1 MLKEKNIL
9 NAIGII
15 GSLILF
21 VIIAFVYASPVLHG
35 DQLYQHDIVEY
46 KGSAKEL
53 LDYRATHHEETY
65 WSDAMFGGMPT
76 YQTGAQFRGDIIKR
90 IDDILMIFPK
100 PINYLFLL
108 FSGFFFLGMVAVR
121 NWQYALLGATFF
133 GLSTYFYIII
143 GAGHNGKI
151 HTIAYFAPLLA
162 GILLIYLRKNYILG
176 FITTTLFMGLQIAAN
191 HLQMTYYLFIGL
203 FFLFLSE
210 LVRSI
215 IKKTE
220 IKHFLIS
227 TSIIGGACMLGIAMN
242 SQRIS
247 ANSEYIKETVRGKQ
261 ILNNDKQ
268 SPEKSGMDKE
278 SALAWSYGKTET
290 LNLLI
295 PRLMGG
301 ASSEKGSEKA
311 IGDIQNLIAENS
323 SSEEEFNKNISQI
336 SKGLSSI
343 SYWGDQPMTSG
354 PAYQG
359 AVVVF
364 LAILGFFF
372 APKRYQYWVL
382 GASILCIGL
391 AWGSNFPF
399 LSDLFIDFVPFYNKF
414 RAPSSILVVV
424 ELLFPLIGIVGLF
437 HLLKNNIDETEIQ
450 QKTKKLI
457 TISGVIFGLIIFL
470 LAFSRPLLGF
480 CTDNERAYL
489 PPYILDYL
497 VNYRQKMFQEDTIK
511 TILYISIIATTLFF
525 TLKRKI
531 NSNVALIIIGFVSLF
546 DLWSVN
552 KRYLNNDNFIDKI
565 FAENPFQT
573 ENTDLLTE
581 KISENDN
588 LKSLLTEANINKT
601 LEDISQKDTEHY
613 RIFNQILGTF
623 GETNTSYFKS
633 SIGGYHA
640 VKLRRYDDL
649 INEYFY
655 SQDSLRQKEIPN
667 ILNILNTKYL
677 ILGNAE
683 NPNVQ
688 INPESNGNAWFVSNI
703 KWAKSPNE
711 EIDLIGKIDNK
722 KTAVINEKDFKNILK
737 SQQFVADS
745 TANIQLTKY
754 QPNELKYISQS
765 STNQLAVF
773 SEIYY
778 PYGWKAFVDGKEV
791 EILRANYL
799 LRAIPLSAGK
809 HEIKMIFQ
817 PQTIKTGKWIS
828 ALAFGLFILISLGFG
843 FWKYKNRKILA

>member
-21 VIIAFVYASPVLHG
+21 VIIAFIYASPVLHG

-76 YQTGAQFRGDIIKR
+76 YQTGAQFHGDIIKR

-108 FSGFFFLGMVAVR
+108 FLGFFFLGMVAVR
-121 NWQYALLGATFF
+121 NWRYALLGATFF

-151 HTIAYFAPLLA
+151 HTIAYFSPLLA

-215 IKKTE
+215 IKKTV

-227 TSIIGGACMLGIAMN
+227 TSIIGGACILGIAMN
-242 SQRIS
+242 SQRIL

-311 IGDIQNLIAENS
+311 IGDMQNLIAENS

-372 APKRYQYWVL
+372 APKRYQYWIL

-424 ELLFPLIGIVGLF
+424 ELLFPLIGIVGLS

-457 TISGVIFGLIIFL
+457 TISGVIIGRIIFL

-511 TILYISIIATTLFF
+511 TILYISITATTLFF

-573 ENTDLLTE
+573 ENTDLLAE

-588 LKSLLTEANINKT
+588 LKSLLTEVNINKT
-601 LEDISQKDTEHY
+601 LENISQKDTEHY
-613 RIFNQILGTF
+613 RIFNQILETF

-667 ILNILNTKYL
+667 ILNMLNTKYL

-828 ALAFGLFILISLGFG
+828 VLAFGLFILISLGVG

>member
-1 MLKEKNIL
+1 
-9 NAIGII
+9 
-15 GSLILF
+15 
-21 VIIAFVYASPVLHG
+21 
-35 DQLYQHDIVEY
+35 
-46 KGSAKEL
+46 
-53 LDYRATHHEETY
+53 
-65 WSDAMFGGMPT
+65 
-76 YQTGAQFRGDIIKR
+76 
-90 IDDILMIFPK
+90 
-100 PINYLFLL
+100 
-108 FSGFFFLGMVAVR
+108 
-121 NWQYALLGATFF
+121 
-133 GLSTYFYIII
+133 
-143 GAGHNGKI
+143 
-151 HTIAYFAPLLA
+151 
-162 GILLIYLRKNYILG
+162 
-176 FITTTLFMGLQIAAN
+176 
-191 HLQMTYYLFIGL
+191 
-203 FFLFLSE
+203 
-210 LVRSI
+210 
-215 IKKTE
+215 
-220 IKHFLIS
+220 
-227 TSIIGGACMLGIAMN
+227 
-242 SQRIS
+242 
-247 ANSEYIKETVRGKQ
+247 
-261 ILNNDKQ
+261 
-268 SPEKSGMDKE
+268 MDKE

-311 IGDIQNLIAENS
+311 IGDMQNLIAENS

-372 APKRYQYWVL
+372 APKRYQYWIL

-424 ELLFPLIGIVGLF
+424 ELLFPLIGIVGLS
-437 HLLKNNIDETEIQ
+437 HLLKNNLDETEIQ

-457 TISGVIFGLIIFL
+457 TISGVIIGLIIFL

-511 TILYISIIATTLFF
+511 TILYISITATTLFF

-573 ENTDLLTE
+573 ENTDLLAE

-588 LKSLLTEANINKT
+588 LKSLLTEVNINKT
-601 LEDISQKDTEHY
+601 LENISQKDTEHY
-613 RIFNQILGTF
+613 RIFNQILETF

-667 ILNILNTKYL
+667 ILNMLNTKYL

-828 ALAFGLFILISLGFG
+828 VLAFGLFILISLGVG

>member
-76 YQTGAQFRGDIIKR
+76 YHTGAQFRGDIIKR

-121 NWQYALLGATFF
+121 NWRYALLGATFF

-162 GILLIYLRKNYILG
+162 GILLIYIRKNYILG

-227 TSIIGGACMLGIAMN
+227 TSIIGGTCILGIAMN
-242 SQRIS
+242 SQRIL

-301 ASSEKGSEKA
+301 ASSEKGSEKV

-343 SYWGDQPMTSG
+343 SYWGDQLMTSG

-424 ELLFPLIGIVGLF
+424 ELLFPLIGIVGLS

-457 TISGVIFGLIIFL
+457 TISGVIIGLIIFL

-511 TILYISIIATTLFF
+511 TILYINITATTLFF

-573 ENTDLLTE
+573 ENTDLLAE
-581 KISENDN
+581 KIGENDN
-588 LKSLLTEANINKT
+588 LKSLLTEVNINKT

-667 ILNILNTKYL
+667 ILNMLNTKYL

-683 NPNVQ
+683 NPNIQ

-711 EIDLIGKIDNK
+711 EIGLIGKIDNK

-828 ALAFGLFILISLGFG
+828 ALAFGLFILISLGVG

>member
-21 VIIAFVYASPVLHG
+21 VIIAFIYASPVLHG

-76 YQTGAQFRGDIIKR
+76 YQTGAQFHGDIIKR

-121 NWQYALLGATFF
+121 NWRYALLGATFF

-227 TSIIGGACMLGIAMN
+227 ASIIGGACILGIAMN
-242 SQRIS
+242 SQRIL

-311 IGDIQNLIAENS
+311 IDDIQNLIAENS

-372 APKRYQYWVL
+372 APKRYQYWIL

-424 ELLFPLIGIVGLF
+424 ELLFPLIGIVGLS
-437 HLLKNNIDETEIQ
+437 HLLKNNINETEIQ

-457 TISGVIFGLIIFL
+457 TISGVIIGLIIFL

-511 TILYISIIATTLFF
+511 TILYISITATTLFF

-573 ENTDLLTE
+573 ENTDLLSE

-588 LKSLLTEANINKT
+588 LKSLLTEVNINKT

-667 ILNILNTKYL
+667 ILNMLNTKYL

-828 ALAFGLFILISLGFG
+828 VLAFGLFILISLGVG

>member
-1 MLKEKNIL
+1 
-9 NAIGII
+9 
-15 GSLILF
+15 
-21 VIIAFVYASPVLHG
+21 
-35 DQLYQHDIVEY
+35 
-46 KGSAKEL
+46 
-53 LDYRATHHEETY
+53 
-65 WSDAMFGGMPT
+65 
-76 YQTGAQFRGDIIKR
+76 
-90 IDDILMIFPK
+90 
-100 PINYLFLL
+100 
-108 FSGFFFLGMVAVR
+108 
-121 NWQYALLGATFF
+121 
-133 GLSTYFYIII
+133 
-143 GAGHNGKI
+143 
-151 HTIAYFAPLLA
+151 
-162 GILLIYLRKNYILG
+162 
-176 FITTTLFMGLQIAAN
+176 
-191 HLQMTYYLFIGL
+191 
-203 FFLFLSE
+203 
-210 LVRSI
+210 
-215 IKKTE
+215 
-220 IKHFLIS
+220 
-227 TSIIGGACMLGIAMN
+227 MN
-242 SQRIS
+242 SQRIL

-311 IGDIQNLIAENS
+311 IGDMQNLIAENS

-372 APKRYQYWVL
+372 APKRYQYWIL

-424 ELLFPLIGIVGLF
+424 ELLFPLIGIVGLS

-457 TISGVIFGLIIFL
+457 TISGVIIGLIIFL

-511 TILYISIIATTLFF
+511 TILYISITATTLFF

-573 ENTDLLTE
+573 ENTDLLAE

-588 LKSLLTEANINKT
+588 LKSLLTEVNINKT
-601 LEDISQKDTEHY
+601 LENISQKDTEHY
-613 RIFNQILGTF
+613 RIFNQILETF

-667 ILNILNTKYL
+667 ILNMLNTKYL

-828 ALAFGLFILISLGFG
+828 VLAFGLFILISLGVG